1 SDGGQ
6 DKFILGASWATKSKP
21 TKPQDALKM
30 REPHLNLLAL
40 TSRLLKPF
48 GASERPGNVAG
59 MLMDIARDLAR
70 WFFWTALRFER
81 TYIAV
86 ELAGAIQKRLALM
99 HGATRPK
106 PLPAWAVGKVACRVI
121 SKVAPREGAIIPLR
135 LIEHRDMWR
144 DALLLD
150 QPVQHR
156 SCPVSGIADKPLRL
170 EAEVLFG
177 PFDHGLRSADLG
189 LPNRAGGLDVN
200 DNAELHVDEIV
211 VGVRE
216 ECRPLVGTGPLRR
229 GIGRRDELRDNVAG
243 GAPCRIVE
251 GRQIL
256 LDRTPGPRRITVPA
270 PVLTRDRALLVGVG
284 RNQARIDCKSFATNQ
299 TGGNA
304 CLDDPFEHAAD
315 NISIAEALVAGAR
328 ER

>member
-1 SDGGQ
+1 MAAKTNS
-6 DKFILGASWATKSKP
+6 SWAPLGPRSRSRP
-21 TKPQDALKM
+21 SPRM
-30 REPHLNLLAL
+30 RLRCANRISIFLRSRRDCSNPSVPANDRATSRACSWISRGILRDGSFGQHCGLSGHTSQSSLLARYRSVL
-40 TSRLLKPF
+40 P
-48 GASERPGNVAG
+48 
-59 MLMDIARDLAR
+59 
-70 WFFWTALRFER
+70 
-81 TYIAV
+81 
-86 ELAGAIQKRLALM
+86 LM

-106 PLPAWAVGKVACRVI
+106 PLPAWAVVKVACRVI

-243 GAPCRIVE
+243 GPPCPISQ
-251 GRQIL
+251 GR
-256 LDRTPGPRRITVPA
+256 
-270 PVLTRDRALLVGVG
+270 
-284 RNQARIDCKSFATNQ
+284 
-299 TGGNA
+299 
-304 CLDDPFEHAAD
+304 
-315 NISIAEALVAGAR
+315 
-328 ER
+328 